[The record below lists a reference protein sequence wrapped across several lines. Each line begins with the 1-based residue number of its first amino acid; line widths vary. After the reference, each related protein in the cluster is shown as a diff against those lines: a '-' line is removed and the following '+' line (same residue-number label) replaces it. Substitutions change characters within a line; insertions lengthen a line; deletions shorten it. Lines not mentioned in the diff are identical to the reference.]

1 MQNSD
6 NKFFPGV
13 NITHALGTGAFSA
26 ACRGAP
32 PQTDPN
38 AEVHFRQGCALM
50 GFSSREEFK
59 AKQKGQ
65 KGMAERGE
73 VSLGPVLPFSHEKN
87 GSKFFYQREIDAYN
101 AAKKSAG

>member
-6 NKFFPGV
+6 DKFIPCV
-13 NITHALGTGAFSA
+13 NITEAFLAGSIA
-26 ACRGAP
+26 SEPWLPAP
-32 PQTDPN
+32 DPDS
-38 AEVHFRQGCALM
+38 EVRFRAGCANM

-65 KGMAERGE
+65 NGMTERGE
-73 VSLGPVLPFSHEKN
+73 MILGPVLPLPHERN